1 MARINIDET
10 WWNDPRKQHLTRL
23 LNSEIIAT
31 GAFFTAARLAQTY
44 WLNGRSM
51 IPEKVWKSFE
61 YQSQLIEAG
70 LAEIHEAGVYLVGSS
85 DAFDWLE
92 KKKEAGKKGGLAKS
106 SKSKHKLAKSSKLK
120 QNVPSISSS
129 ISSSFSISESS
140 SNSISDSLT
149 KDTENSAA
157 NAAGTVET
165 GPVKNPTGYFIST
178 YVAAYQ
184 QRYGETAR
192 PHLSGKVQ
200 GQIKRYLAETPLDR
214 ACELINKYCQMQDH
228 WFATKAHDF
237 GTFVENQSKISLA
250 LDTGQE
256 GSHKSGQI
264 DWDKLGK
271 ELGFV

>member
-1 MARINIDET
+1 MARINIEET

-23 LNSEIIAT
+23 LNSEIVAT
-31 GAFFTAARLAQTY
+31 GAFYTAARLAQTY
-44 WLNGRSM
+44 WLNGRAL
-51 IPEKVWKSFE
+51 IPEKIWKAFE
-61 YQSQLIEAG
+61 FQAQLIEAG
-70 LAEIHEAGVYLVGSS
+70 LAEVRDAGVYVVGSC

-92 KKKEAGKKGGLAKS
+92 LKKEAGKKGGLAR
-106 SKSKHKLAKSSKLK
+106 ASKLK
-120 QNVPSISSS
+120 QTQAKPSKLKQTQPSSSIS
-129 ISSSFSISESS
+129 ISSSFSSS
-140 SNSISDSLT
+140 GSNSISNSSSFT
-149 KDTENSAA
+149 KDTGATSA
-157 NAAGTVET
+157 NAEGTVET
-165 GPVKNPTGYFIST
+165 GPIKNPTGYFISA

-200 GQIKRYLAETPLDR
+200 GQIKRFLAETPLER
-214 ACELINKYCQMQDH
+214 ACELINKYCQMQDQ
-228 WFATKAHDF
+228 WFSTKAHDF

-256 GSHKSGQI
+256 GAHKGGQI